1 MKYYSLPEE
10 GGLEMKDFSLFNKAF
25 KFNWG
30 VGGGG
35 GIWGVKRNFI
45 SLRDHAISSI
55 YLPEI

>member
-10 GGLEMKDFSLFNKAF
+10 GGLEMKDFSLFNKTL

-30 VGGGG
+30 GGG
-35 GIWGVKRNFI
+35 GVKRNFI
-45 SLRDHAISSI
+45 SPRNHVISSI